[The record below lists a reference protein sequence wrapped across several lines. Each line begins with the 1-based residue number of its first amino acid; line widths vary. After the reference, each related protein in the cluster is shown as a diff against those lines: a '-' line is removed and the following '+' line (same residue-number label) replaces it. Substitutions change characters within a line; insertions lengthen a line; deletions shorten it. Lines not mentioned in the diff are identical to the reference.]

1 MSTSTQ
7 ALRILRR
14 LRTDLVLAA
23 LVATASLLAVPRP
36 THPEPVPTA
45 PAVAGTIPGQDGLC
59 RLIASL
65 DLGRP
70 EPVTPSPD
78 RHALR
83 RQVTPFAVRLV
94 VDPAAT
100 HPLDGRLTVRQT
112 HLGGP
117 AKPWRLVSLALP
129 PVDPEPAAQ
138 PVATQAAAPE
148 PEKTLPAVAS
158 AAPQPVAVKNPSTPP
173 TPPRAAPVRPLAQ
186 APSSPPG
193 RSVLV
198 AGDSLSIFLADALR
212 PLLAG
217 RPGTT
222 FAAKGK
228 VSSGLARPDFFDW
241 EREMARQSA
250 ATRADTVLIMIATND
265 NQTLTRPDGAKVA
278 FGRPG
283 WEAEYTR
290 RVRRLVELARSG
302 NSRARIYWIGAPVM
316 ADARLNAD
324 VAAIN
329 AILARQVASLPGC
342 RFVDVSRTLADAK
355 GRYAPSLSISGG
367 TRPIRTKD
375 GVHLMPY
382 GARLLAEAC
391 LASMSPTLAALG
403 R

>member
-1 MSTSTQ
+1 MSTNTQ
-7 ALRILRR
+7 ALRTLRR
-14 LRTDLVLAA
+14 FRTDLVLAA

-45 PAVAGTIPGQDGLC
+45 PAVADTIPGQDGLC

-70 EPVTPSPD
+70 EPVTRAPD

-100 HPLDGRLTVRQT
+100 HPLDGRLTVRRT

-117 AKPWRLVSLALP
+117 AKTWRLVSLTLP
-129 PVDPEPAAQ
+129 PVDPEPPAQ

-148 PEKTLPAVAS
+148 PEKALPVVAS
-158 AAPQPVAVKNPSTPP
+158 AAPQPVVVKNPSTPP
-173 TPPRAAPVRPLAQ
+173 APARVAAPRPMAQ
-186 APSSPPG
+186 APISPPG

-265 NQTLTRPDGAKVA
+265 NQTLTRPDGVKVA
-278 FGRPG
+278 FGRSG

-290 RVRRLVELARSG
+290 RVRRLVERSIPVLYRCAAG
-302 NSRARIYWIGAPVM
+302 TTALYPAHGGRPPVPCPVM
-316 ADARLNAD
+316 AGNRSP
-324 VAAIN
+324 V
-329 AILARQVASLPGC
+329 PGPLC
-342 RFVDVSRTLADAK
+342 R
-355 GRYAPSLSISGG
+355 
-367 TRPIRTKD
+367 
-375 GVHLMPY
+375 
-382 GARLLAEAC
+382 C
-391 LASMSPTLAALG
+391 LAVGPSQPVNGPLLPANSRGCSRNSARRPVTG
-403 R
+403 PRG